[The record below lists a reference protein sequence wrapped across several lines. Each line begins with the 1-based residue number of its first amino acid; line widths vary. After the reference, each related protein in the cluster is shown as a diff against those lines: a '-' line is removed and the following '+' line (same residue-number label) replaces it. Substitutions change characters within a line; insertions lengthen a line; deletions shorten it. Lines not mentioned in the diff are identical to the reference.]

1 MNGRRK
7 MRTIRFN
14 KAFKALAAFVLAAA
28 LFVGDTLCALAA
40 TNVTIKEASVRVR
53 QSASTDSTQLGSVK
67 QGTSYDVLETVSD
80 SSGAAWYKIKY
91 DGTNVGYIRAD
102 MAVDSASD
110 EATK

>member
-14 KAFKALAAFVLAAA
+14 KALKALVTFVLVAA

-67 QGTSYDVLETVSD
+67 QGSSYDVIETVSD
-80 SSGAAWYKIKY
+80 SSGTAWYFSGSPPPSKY
-91 DGTNVGYIRAD
+91 AFLAASFS
-102 MAVDSASD
+102 MASNL
-110 EATK
+110 